1 MADRNIELE
10 LFARSHPTTALQ
22 GLLEQLE
29 GDRALL
35 EPEALPA
42 RSRALD
48 GLERALGLDV
58 GDDAER
64 ARADA
69 LRGWLE
75 ALDRALCDGLRE
87 DLRRGGGGAGLLD
100 WAARCFIAET
110 ETGEHYDPLDE
121 LVSGVLRLPAPGDE
135 IGALA
140 EEMVFYQPT
149 PARHVFDLL
158 RRLSLCAD
166 DVVLDLG
173 AGLGHVP
180 LLVAAC
186 TEARAHGVEIE
197 PAYVASAQACAAELG
212 LRRATFAC
220 ADARAVDLGQ
230 ATVFY
235 LYTPFTGAILR
246 QVLDAIAQQA
256 RSRAIRVCTLGPCTA
271 VVAAE
276 PWLAGD
282 ARPPSD
288 RIAVFRSR

>member
-1 MADRNIELE
+1 M
-10 LFARSHPTTALQ
+10 TALH
-22 GLLEQLE
+22 
-29 GDRALL
+29 ALL
-35 EPEALPA
+35 DTLERDPTLLDPQALRERA
-42 RSRALD
+42 QALD
-48 GLERALGLDV
+48 RLERAADLGG
-58 GDDAER
+58 GDEPER
-64 ARADA
+64 ARAQA
-69 LRGWLE
+69 LRLRLE
-75 ALDRALCDGLRE
+75 ALDRALCERLRE
-87 DLRRGGGGAGLLD
+87 TLRDGGGAELLD
-100 WAARCFIAET
+100 WAERDFATAT
-110 ETGEHYDPLDE
+110 ASGEHYDPLDE
-121 LVSGVLRLPAPGDE
+121 LVSGVLRLPEPGDE
-135 IGALA
+135 ICALGA
-140 EEMVFYQPT
+140 EMVFYQPT

-158 RRLSLCAD
+158 RRLPLSAN
-166 DVVLDLG
+166 DVLIDLG

-246 QVLDAIAQQA
+246 QVLDAIARQA